1 MIFHYRQRVLT
12 ENDIPCLMI
21 NNTLIERVTEL
32 NFLGLTVNEYM
43 NWNSHV
49 KKNANKI
56 SRTLGVMNRVKR
68 YLPLS
73 AMKLMYDSLI
83 LSHLQFG
90 ITNWGFEWDRI
101 SKLQKCALRIMTNSG
116 YNAHTEPLFKQLY
129 LLKVKDIFDVQCM
142 KLWYKF
148 VNKKLPNYFR
158 DMFKYNHEVHNI
170 GTRSHDQLHLY
181 PTRTSGARNVLRHHI
196 PELLNTF
203 PKNLIDKI
211 KTHSL
216 YSISHHI
223 KCYLIDLYSFD
234 CSIIDCYICNNIWK
248 WQVAEVE
255 TLVLRPTVIADRS
268 LGSRNGNPVGGRR
281 LVSGRWFLRF
291 SKDTNGSITLR
302 SISRSE
308 WIMTLFAM
316 ASLIE
321 FVPLLC
327 LCILELVR
335 KLTNWGR
342 MTHICVG
349 KLTII
354 GSDNGLSPGR
364 RQAII
369 WTNAGILLFEPL
381 GTNFSEILIG
391 IQIFSFTKMRMKM
404 SSAKWRPFCLGLN
417 VLTLFSVVKCKRGE
431 PAMHR
436 SCISRLICIEPAVC
450 YLPPIKHNVILCI
463 HHCCACFSFSGG
475 LHASGQ
481 IWP

>member
-1 MIFHYRQRVLT
+1 
-12 ENDIPCLMI
+12 
-21 NNTLIERVTEL
+21 
-32 NFLGLTVNEYM
+32 
-43 NWNSHV
+43 
-49 KKNANKI
+49 
-56 SRTLGVMNRVKR
+56 
-68 YLPLS
+68 
-73 AMKLMYDSLI
+73 
-83 LSHLQFG
+83 
-90 ITNWGFEWDRI
+90 
-101 SKLQKCALRIMTNSG
+101 MTNSR

-142 KLWYKF
+142 KFWYKF

-158 DMFKYNHEVHNI
+158 DIFKYNHEIHDI

-196 PELLNTF
+196 PELPNTF
-203 PKNLIDKI
+203 PKYLIDKI
-211 KTHSL
+211 KTNSL

-223 KCYLIDLYSFD
+223 KCYLIDLYSYD

-291 SKDTNGSITLR
+291 SKDTNGSIILR
-302 SISRSE
+302 SISTSE

-321 FVPLLC
+321 FVPLLN
-327 LCILELVR
+327 LCILDPVR
-335 KLTNWGR
+335 K
-342 MTHICVG
+342 
-349 KLTII
+349 
-354 GSDNGLSPGR
+354 
-364 RQAII
+364 
-369 WTNAGILLFEPL
+369 
-381 GTNFSEILIG
+381 
-391 IQIFSFTKMRMKM
+391 
-404 SSAKWRPFCLGLN
+404 
-417 VLTLFSVVKCKRGE
+417 LTLFSVVKCKGGE

-436 SCISRLICIEPAVC
+436 SCISRLVCIEPTVC
-450 YLPPIKHNVILCI
+450 YLSPIEHDVILCI
-463 HHCCACFSFSGG
+463 HHYCACFSFSGG